1 MTDELPVK
9 VRWSPDKR
17 LTHCICFLTTSY
29 ASYKPSI
36 PEFFGAFVF
45 NSIIAWALPYLIA
58 KGVTSFYKALRPTGS
73 AGNLLANWS
82 FFSLAILFGLIVIFN
97 LG

>member
-1 MTDELPVK
+1 MTDEITAK
-9 VRWSPDKR
+9 VRWSPNKR
-17 LTHCICFLTTSY
+17 LTHCICFLAVSY

-36 PEFFGAFVF
+36 PEFVGAFVF

-58 KGVTSFYKALRPTGS
+58 KGVSSFYTALRPTGS
-73 AGNLLANWS
+73 AAKPFTNWT
-82 FFSLAILFGLIVIFN
+82 FFCLAILFGLIVIFN